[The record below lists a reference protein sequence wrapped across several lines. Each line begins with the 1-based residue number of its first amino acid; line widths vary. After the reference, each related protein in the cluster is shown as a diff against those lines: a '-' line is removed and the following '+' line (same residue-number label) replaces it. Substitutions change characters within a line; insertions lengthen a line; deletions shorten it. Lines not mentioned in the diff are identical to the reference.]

1 MNRKKAR
8 LKYRAVYQFPESTHN
23 FIKERIKGFCLH
35 VCSGSSLLGDIR
47 LDLELQKVQKNKP
60 GFLIGDQFHLPFQNE
75 KFDTVICDPVWN
87 MPYHVR
93 HKLIYQL
100 RDMTKYEGILIFNSL
115 WIPKI
120 RCMKHQDV
128 FVGLNNMAFR
138 NVSLISVYKKVQSQF
153 NF

>member
-1 MNRKKAR
+1 MNRKQAR
-8 LKYRAVYQFPESTHN
+8 LKYRSCYQFPESTHN
-23 FIKERIKGFCLH
+23 FIKEKIKGFCLH
-35 VCSGSSLLGDIR
+35 VCSGSSLLGNIR
-47 LDLELQKVQKNKP
+47 LDLELQTVQKNKP
-60 GFLIGDQFHLPFQNE
+60 GFIIGDQFHLPFQNE
-75 KFDTVICDPVWN
+75 KFDTVICDPIWN
-87 MPYHVR
+87 MAYNIR

-128 FVGLNNMAFR
+128 YVGLNNMAFR
-138 NVSLISVYKKVQSQF
+138 NVSLISVYKKIQSQF

>member
-1 MNRKKAR
+1 
-8 LKYRAVYQFPESTHN
+8 
-23 FIKERIKGFCLH
+23 
-35 VCSGSSLLGDIR
+35 
-47 LDLELQKVQKNKP
+47 
-60 GFLIGDQFHLPFQNE
+60 
-75 KFDTVICDPVWN
+75 
-87 MPYHVR
+87 MPYDVR

-153 NF
+153 TF